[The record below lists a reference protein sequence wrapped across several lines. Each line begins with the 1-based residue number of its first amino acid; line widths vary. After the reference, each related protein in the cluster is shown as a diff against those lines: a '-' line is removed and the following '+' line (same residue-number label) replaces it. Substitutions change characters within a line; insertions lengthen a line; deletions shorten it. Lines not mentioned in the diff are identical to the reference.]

1 MCEREKIAK
10 WLNGK
15 GYKWQRKWD
24 VDQDRQTDRERER
37 ERERNFPLIHKSNVW
52 SFYHFSKNIYEYNVK
67 KSLFF
72 REQM

>member
-1 MCEREKIAK
+1 MEKGINDRGSEMQIK
-10 WLNGK
+10 T
-15 GYKWQRKWD
+15 
-24 VDQDRQTDRERER
+24 DRQIEKER